1 METAIAITA
10 LALAA
15 YSWFIS
21 KISWT
26 RHRRTYVSR
35 ELDEGR
41 SPNPL
46 AIVYLANQRN
56 PPASMVFKVF
66 VAHALPVAG
75 VWMLVV
81 GIRDNEPALI
91 VFAVVAFIVWI
102 LSFVPLMLAS
112 MREEDRRRR
121 QALAMFGAKYYSAD
135 PVEQRAMRSV
145 AEELHDFWPL
155 HSKK

>member
-1 METAIAITA
+1 
-10 LALAA
+10 
-15 YSWFIS
+15 
-21 KISWT
+21 
-26 RHRRTYVSR
+26 
-35 ELDEGR
+35 
-41 SPNPL
+41 
-46 AIVYLANQRN
+46 
-56 PPASMVFKVF
+56 
-66 VAHALPVAG
+66 
-75 VWMLVV
+75 MLVV
-81 GIRDNEPALI
+81 GIRDDEPALI

-155 HSKK
+155 FTKK